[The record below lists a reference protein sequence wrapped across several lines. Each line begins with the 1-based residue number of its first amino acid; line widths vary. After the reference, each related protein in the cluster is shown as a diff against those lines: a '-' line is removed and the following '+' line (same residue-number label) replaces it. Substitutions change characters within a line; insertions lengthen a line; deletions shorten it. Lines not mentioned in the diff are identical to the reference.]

1 MRRIL
6 VRGSYAHGI
15 IDDLKPGDGE
25 PVLDK
30 SGKGSCYAALQMLEA
45 QGAIFGWV
53 TVSDEFLSAIDSRP

>member
-6 VRGSYAHGI
+6 VRGSYVHDI
-15 IDDLKPGDGE
+15 IDDLKPGDGV

-30 SGKGSCYAALQMLEA
+30 SGKGSCDATLQMLKR
-45 QGAIFGWV
+45 GAGFSAGV